1 MTVKAIIDQ
10 LGGPATVGR
19 LFGINGQA
27 VSLWAIKG
35 RIPAERVPTLE
46 RHARSL
52 GLALRAE
59 DMRPDVEWGALR
71 CVCEGMR

>member
-1 MTVKAIIDQ
+1 MPVKSIIDQ
-10 LGGPATVGR
+10 LGGPAAVGR

-27 VSLWAIKG
+27 VSLWARTG

-46 RHARSL
+46 RHAKAL

-71 CVCEGMR
+71 V